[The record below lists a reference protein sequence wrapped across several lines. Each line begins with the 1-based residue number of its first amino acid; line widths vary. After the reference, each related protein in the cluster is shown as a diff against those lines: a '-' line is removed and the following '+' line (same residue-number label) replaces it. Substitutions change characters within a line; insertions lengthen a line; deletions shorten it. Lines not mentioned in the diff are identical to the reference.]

1 MKFIDGLLTATG
13 MILIIMIINSSI
25 FNKKEIKLNPKPVCD
40 IAIHSK
46 LNKMNN
52 ELDSLFKV
60 VKQIEINTYIAE

>member
-1 MKFIDGLLTATG
+1 MKFIDGLLTAIG

-25 FNKKEIKLNPKPVCD
+25 LNKKEIKLNPKPVCD
-40 IAIHSK
+40 ITTHSR
-46 LNKMNN
+46 LNKINN